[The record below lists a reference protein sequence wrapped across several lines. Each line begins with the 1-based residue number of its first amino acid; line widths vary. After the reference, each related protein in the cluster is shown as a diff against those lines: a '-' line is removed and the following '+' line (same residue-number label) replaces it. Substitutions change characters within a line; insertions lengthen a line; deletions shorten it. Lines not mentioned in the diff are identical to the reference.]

1 VQTDDCIAIVAEAV
15 LTGFESV
22 VLAETVAVF
31 VTAEFTLE
39 STSAVIMSVE
49 DAPAERSPTVHTP
62 EVAL

>member
-1 VQTDDCIAIVAEAV
+1 MAEAV